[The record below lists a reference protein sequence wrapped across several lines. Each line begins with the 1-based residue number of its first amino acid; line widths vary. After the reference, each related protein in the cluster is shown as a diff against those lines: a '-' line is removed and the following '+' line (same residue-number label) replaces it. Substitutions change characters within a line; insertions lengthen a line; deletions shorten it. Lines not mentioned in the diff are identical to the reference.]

1 MTTVVHPTGIA
12 GRGAGFSLGEA
23 LRSAVDTIILWH
35 ERASSRRKLADLD
48 PRMLRDIGL
57 EETAVLA
64 EIRKP
69 FWRA

>member
-12 GRGAGFSLGEA
+12 GRGTGFSLGKA
-23 LRSAVDTIILWH
+23 LRRAADVIALWY
-35 ERASSRRKLADLD
+35 ERAVTRRQLAGLD
-48 PRMLRDIGL
+48 RHMLYDIGL
-57 EETAVLA
+57 EETEALA